1 MVWQPFEVMDPAGVD
16 GDRGREAGA
25 ERVRCIVRG
34 ADVVTMD
41 DVRTVMRDG
50 AVAIAGD
57 RIVAV
62 DDFETLRAA
71 HPAAEVIGDGTGIVT
86 PGYVNAHQHLTGDR
100 LIQSCI
106 PDAIDSQEA
115 IFGWAVPVHSAH
127 TGDDD
132 ELSAMLGSIA
142 AVMNGITCTVEA
154 GTVAHPERVAAGIGA
169 VGMRATLGQWGWDV
183 DGVPFGAPA
192 AEVLAR
198 QEAQL
203 DAMPAGG
210 LVEGWVT
217 LVGHDLMTD
226 ELAVGASEL
235 ARRRGVGI
243 TFHISPHAGDA
254 VSYLARTGK
263 RPLDHLASLGVLG
276 PHVLLAHAVHL
287 DQVEVDLALEHDVA
301 IASCPWAYLRLAQGF
316 LMHQRHGE
324 FLARG
329 GRLALGCDAENSG
342 DAVDVLRAGAL
353 LVGVVRDS
361 ASNPHAVTAEDALAL
376 ATIGGAR
383 AIGKGDVIGSLEVGK
398 QADLVVHSTRG
409 PQFTPRG
416 TDPVRQLVWAS
427 DGRSVEHVLVAGR
440 QVVRDGRC
448 ATVDIDLLRDEA
460 RSRRDRLLE
469 AHG

>member
-1 MVWQPFEVMDPAGVD
+1 MN
-16 GDRGREAGA
+16 
-25 ERVRCIVRG
+25 
-34 ADVVTMD
+34 
-41 DVRTVMRDG
+41 DVRTVVRDG

-62 DDFETLRAA
+62 DDFETLRTA

-226 ELAVGASEL
+226 ELAAGASEL

-329 GRLALGCDAENSG
+329 GRLALGCDAENAG
-342 DAVDVLRAGAL
+342 DAVDVLRAAAL

-361 ASNPHAVTAEDALAL
+361 ASDPYALTAHDALAL
-376 ATIGGAR
+376 ATVGGAR

-448 ATVDIDLLRDEA
+448 TTVDLDLLRDEA

>member
-1 MVWQPFEVMDPAGVD
+1 MN
-16 GDRGREAGA
+16 
-25 ERVRCIVRG
+25 
-34 ADVVTMD
+34 
-41 DVRTVMRDG
+41 DVRTVVRDG

-142 AVMNGITCTVEA
+142 AVTNGITCTVEA

-226 ELAVGASEL
+226 ELAAGASDL

-287 DQVEVDLALEHDVA
+287 DQVEIDLALEHDVA

-329 GRLALGCDAENSG
+329 GRLALGCDAENAG

-361 ASNPHAVTAEDALAL
+361 ASDPYALTAHDALAL

-383 AIGKGDVIGSLEVGK
+383 AIGKGDVIGSIEVGK

-448 ATVDIDLLRDEA
+448 ATVDLDLLRDEA

>member
-1 MVWQPFEVMDPAGVD
+1 MN
-16 GDRGREAGA
+16 
-25 ERVRCIVRG
+25 
-34 ADVVTMD
+34 
-41 DVRTVMRDG
+41 DVRTVVRDG

-57 RIVAV
+57 RIAAV

-142 AVMNGITCTVEA
+142 AVTNGITCTVEA

-226 ELAVGASEL
+226 ELAAGASDL

-287 DQVEVDLALEHDVA
+287 DQVEIDLALEHDVA

-329 GRLALGCDAENSG
+329 GRLALGCDAENAG

-361 ASNPHAVTAEDALAL
+361 ASDPYALTAQDALAL

-448 ATVDIDLLRDEA
+448 VTVDLDLLRDEA

-469 AHG
+469 AHE

>member
-1 MVWQPFEVMDPAGVD
+1 MN
-16 GDRGREAGA
+16 
-25 ERVRCIVRG
+25 
-34 ADVVTMD
+34 
-41 DVRTVMRDG
+41 DVRNVVRDG
-50 AVAIAGD
+50 GVAIAGD

-142 AVMNGITCTVEA
+142 AVTNGITCTVEA

-183 DGVPFGAPA
+183 DDVPFGAPA
-192 AEVLAR
+192 SEVLAR

-226 ELAVGASEL
+226 ELAAGASDL

-329 GRLALGCDAENSG
+329 GRLALGCDAENAG

-361 ASNPHAVTAEDALAL
+361 ASDPYALTAHDALAL

-416 TDPVRQLVWAS
+416 TDPVRQLMWAS

-448 ATVDIDLLRDEA
+448 ATVDLDLLRDEA

>member
-1 MVWQPFEVMDPAGVD
+1 MVWQPFEVTDPAGVD
-16 GDRGREAGA
+16 GDGGRAAGA
-25 ERVRCIVRG
+25 DRVRCIVRG
-34 ADVVTMD
+34 ADVVTMN
-41 DVRTVMRDG
+41 DVRTVVRDG

-142 AVMNGITCTVEA
+142 AVTNGITCTVEA

-316 LMHQRHGE
+316 LLHQRHGE

-329 GRLALGCDAENSG
+329 GRLALGCDAENAG

-361 ASNPHAVTAEDALAL
+361 ASDPYVLTAHDALAL

-383 AIGKGDVIGSLEVGK
+383 AIGKGDEIGSLEVGK

-448 ATVDIDLLRDEA
+448 VTVDLDLLRDEA

>member
-1 MVWQPFEVMDPAGVD
+1 MVWQPFEVTDPRLGD
-16 GDRGREAGA
+16 GDGGRGRDTG
-25 ERVRCIVRG
+25 RVIIVRG
-34 ADVVTMD
+34 ADVVTMNAD
-41 DVRTVMRDG
+41 RTVIADG
-50 AVAIAGD
+50 AVAVAGD
-57 RIVAV
+57 RIIAV
-62 DDFETLRAA
+62 GTFAELGAV
-71 HPAAEVIGDGTGIVT
+71 HPSAEVIGDGTGIVT

-132 ELSAMLGSIA
+132 EVSAMLGSIA
-142 AVMNGITCTVEA
+142 AVSNGITCTVEA
-154 GTVAHPERVAAGIGA
+154 GTVAHPERVAAGIRA

-217 LVGHDLMTD
+217 LVGHDLMSD
-226 ELAVGASEL
+226 ELAAGASEL

-254 VSYLARTGK
+254 VSYLARTGV
-263 RPLDHLASLGVLG
+263 RPLEHLAALGVLG

-287 DQVEVDLALEHDVA
+287 DQSEVDLALEHDVA

-316 LMHQRHGE
+316 LLHQRHGE

-329 GRLALGCDAENSG
+329 GRLALGCDAENAG
-342 DAVDVLRAGAL
+342 DAVDVLRAGTL

-361 ASNPHAVTAEDALAL
+361 AGDPYALTAYDALEL
-376 ATIGGAR
+376 ATIAGAR
-383 AIGKGDVIGSLEVGK
+383 AIGKGDLIGSIEVGK
-398 QADLVVHSTRG
+398 LADLVVHSTRG

-427 DGRSVEHVLVAGR
+427 DGRSVEHVLVGGR

-448 ATVDIDLLRDEA
+448 VTVDLDSLRDEA

-469 AHG
+469 AHE